1 MVPSASKVVTHAD
14 KSDIY
19 SVTMISGYRL
29 HLLIDFVSTD
39 FTYNIVP
46 VVVWSYVEI
55 VIGLVSAC
63 LPVSKPAVL
72 WVTNRLGITGN
83 NGFLKRL
90 GLLRT
95 TTCASSDNNTAVN
108 SDAPEGSGRQSKLL
122 STSSASGTMQSGSGD
137 RSGTVG
143 NSRYF
148 LSGDTLSS
156 DTMVSEL
163 MLMPA
168 TNTPEKSPV

>member
-1 MVPSASKVVTHAD
+1 
-14 KSDIY
+14 
-19 SVTMISGYRL
+19 MISGYRL
-29 HLLIDFVSTD
+29 HLLIDFVNTD

-63 LPVSKPAVL
+63 LPVSKPAML
-72 WVTNRLGITGN
+72 WVTNRLGITGK

-90 GLLRT
+90 GLLRST
-95 TTCASSDNNTAVN
+95 SCASSSNNTAVN
-108 SDAPEGSGRQSKLL
+108 SEAPEGSGRQSKLA
-122 STSSASGTMQSGSGD
+122 SMSSAGRTQQSGSGD
-137 RSGTVG
+137 RSGTLG
-143 NSRYF
+143 NSRYL

-163 MLMPA
+163 MLMQT

>member
-1 MVPSASKVVTHAD
+1 
-14 KSDIY
+14 
-19 SVTMISGYRL
+19 MISGYRL
-29 HLLIDFVSTD
+29 HMLIAFASTD
-39 FTYNIVP
+39 FSYNIVP

-72 WVTNRLGITGN
+72 WVTHRLGITGQK
-83 NGFLKRL
+83 GFLRRF

-95 TTCASSDNNTAVN
+95 TTCASSSNNTAVN
-108 SDAPEGSGRQSKLL
+108 SDAPADGRQSKLA
-122 STSSASGTMQSGSGD
+122 STSSAGGTQQADAGGQADTGGQTDIM
-137 RSGTVG
+137 RS
-143 NSRYF
+143 SRF
-148 LSGDTLSS
+148 ILSGDTLSS

-163 MLMPA
+163 MFMPT